1 MATAT
6 RYVNTGNGASG
17 DGTTNET
24 DSSADSAYVSLSA
37 AEAGCQAENFTEF
50 GSPGAGIIPAGDTLY
65 IECCGSAADTTA
77 LTWGGFTINGNVVIR
92 GNRGETDGFYDG
104 NGVWSTSHYRLDQG
118 SSFLSLILPDPNVT
132 IDGLQIACSKNSG
145 SASAIDCQDENLN
158 VTNCRI
164 HGSGKNS
171 HGLYFNV
178 STVLTYGSATN
189 NIIFDARSGIRGGA
203 TGAAAKTFN
212 WYNNTIFDCTDG
224 IGSGID
230 DADLTYNIKNN
241 CIYNITTTA
250 NVIASYTTATVTDD
264 YNAYDGSG
272 SPPGATND
280 QDMTSTVTDDM
291 TDPENATMLSRDVT
305 PLVGGVL
312 DANGLGNSSDSNVPT
327 TDLLGVSRS
336 STAPTIGAFEYV
348 AAGVDVAPTAGSLS
362 LTGATPSVALKINV
376 APTAGSL
383 SLTGATPSVATVT
396 PATEIS
402 VTAGA
407 LSLAGAT
414 PSVAIKL
421 NVSPTAG
428 SLSITG
434 STPGVATKTNVTP
447 TAGSLSITGE
457 TPSVTTKTNVS
468 PTAGSLSLAGSTPSV
483 ALKLNVAPTAGSLS
497 VTGATPGVATKTNV
511 NVTGGTVSLTGATPG
526 VEVVTP
532 GVTAIT
538 VTAGSISLAGA
549 TPAVAIKLNV
559 SPTAADLSI
568 TGATPSVNIS
578 KNISPTAGS
587 ISLAGATPAV
597 ALKLNVAPTAGTLAL
612 SGSTVTVVNTGD
624 VAVTPAPAR
633 RDGGGGGRKRQQRR
647 REFSEEELERLDVE
661 TKSVI
666 ETLYG
671 PPTPEPAQEAP
682 AVPDVSKERL
692 ERLVALRDAVRQDEQ
707 KIRALGARL
716 EDLESEIT
724 FIEARREEDS
734 LLLLL
739 LAVE

>member
-1 MATAT
+1 MAVDFTDGNSSSYYTLADDTKWDIANSADFSYLFLVRWPSPSSDGTLFQYFFSKDVVSTTPSLNFYIGEDGNAVDDTFIMQFNAVDNTNLRCDVTAREAISGGSWWVVKGSRNSGT
-6 RYVNTGNGASG
+6 LNVTACRPGDTTVVSSTGLTDTGACAPEGSVYLGARQDVNIDRCMEGWMQWVIKTDDFVTDEEQIALANGADPRALLGSRMVAFVDMRG
-17 DGTTNET
+17 PDDVYDVIGE
-24 DSSADSAYVSLSA
+24 
-37 AEAGCQAENFTEF
+37 EAGSKTGTAQIFAESLLSTHK
-50 GSPGAGIIPAGDTLY
+50 SYSSVTRDA
-65 IECCGSAADTTA
+65 GSAA
-77 LTWGGFTINGNVVIR
+77 
-92 GNRGETDGFYDG
+92 
-104 NGVWSTSHYRLDQG
+104 TS
-118 SSFLSLILPDPNVT
+118 
-132 IDGLQIACSKNSG
+132 
-145 SASAIDCQDENLN
+145 
-158 VTNCRI
+158 
-164 HGSGKNS
+164 
-171 HGLYFNV
+171 
-178 STVLTYGSATN
+178 
-189 NIIFDARSGIRGGA
+189 
-203 TGAAAKTFN
+203 
-212 WYNNTIFDCTDG
+212 
-224 IGSGID
+224 
-230 DADLTYNIKNN
+230 
-241 CIYNITTTA
+241 IT
-250 NVIASYTTATVTDD
+250 
-264 YNAYDGSG
+264 
-272 SPPGATND
+272 
-280 QDMTSTVTDDM
+280 
-291 TDPENATMLSRDVT
+291 
-305 PLVGGVL
+305 
-312 DANGLGNSSDSNVPT
+312 
-327 TDLLGVSRS
+327 
-336 STAPTIGAFEYV
+336 
-348 AAGVDVAPTAGSLS
+348 PTAGSLS

-383 SLTGATPSVATVT
+383 SLTGA
-396 PATEIS
+396 
-402 VTAGA
+402 
-407 LSLAGAT
+407 
-414 PSVAIKL
+414 
-421 NVSPTAG
+421 
-428 SLSITG
+428 
-434 STPGVATKTNVTP
+434 
-447 TAGSLSITGE
+447 

-624 VAVTPAPAR
+624 VAVTPAR

-692 ERLVALRDAVRQDEQ
+692 ERLVAIRDAVRQDEQ

>member
-1 MATAT
+1 MATNRT
-6 RYVNTGNGASG
+6 DSLIKASG
-17 DGTTNET
+17 GDYSTIQAWEDDIGVGLGTSTN
-24 DSSADSAYVSLSA
+24 L
-37 AEAGCQAENFTEF
+37 
-50 GSPGAGIIPAGDTLY
+50 
-65 IECCGSAADTTA
+65 
-77 LTWGGFTINGNVVIR
+77 
-92 GNRGETDGFYDG
+92 
-104 NGVWSTSHYRLDQG
+104 
-118 SSFLSLILPDPNVT
+118 
-132 IDGLQIACSKNSG
+132 
-145 SASAIDCQDENLN
+145 
-158 VTNCRI
+158 
-164 HGSGKNS
+164 
-171 HGLYFNV
+171 
-178 STVLTYGSATN
+178 
-189 NIIFDARSGIRGGA
+189 
-203 TGAAAKTFN
+203 
-212 WYNNTIFDCTDG
+212 
-224 IGSGID
+224 
-230 DADLTYNIKNN
+230 
-241 CIYNITTTA
+241 
-250 NVIASYTTATVTDD
+250 VTDD
-264 YNAYDGSG
+264 YEHHGWMAAAEFSENVTIGGHTTDSTHYIKIQADSSSRSGGGGTPTDSALMDADRALTYNTSYASHIQSSTYANALISDDQYTKLERLQYSAGSNGRRGVKFNAANCSVHRCLFAHTGGTTSPGYNWRAGSG
-272 SPPGATND
+272 ITFTVTSSLFYNNSTVDCVPWGAPAGETIGDASSKLYNCTIVNASTGREMGVGYARPQILNCAIFGSSDDPKIDSRGPTTWGTLDYNACDATDLSSLSGEGSNNQYSLTFSDQFTAVDTTDWRVKTGNGLAGNGTNSVSGTVSVDIFGNSFDSSDWTIGCQHYASGGATSI
-280 QDMTSTVTDDM
+280 T
-291 TDPENATMLSRDVT
+291 
-305 PLVGGVL
+305 
-312 DANGLGNSSDSNVPT
+312 PT
-327 TDLLGVSRS
+327 T
-336 STAPTIGAFEYV
+336 
-348 AAGVDVAPTAGSLS
+348 GSLS
-362 LTGATPSVALKINV
+362 LT
-376 APTAGSL
+376 
-383 SLTGATPSVATVT
+383 
-396 PATEIS
+396 
-402 VTAGA
+402 
-407 LSLAGAT
+407 GAT

-434 STPGVATKTNVTP
+434 ATPTVTP
-447 TAGSLSITGE
+447 I
-457 TPSVTTKTNVS
+457 TNVS

-497 VTGATPGVATKTNV
+497 VTGETPSVATKTNV

-624 VAVTPAPAR
+624 VAVTPAR